1 MSLVQSVFG
10 QLAGALV
17 QSVLAISS
25 RDPRAVIIERC
36 AKVLS
41 LAKEMKAAGLLRRS
55 CDVGF
60 AKCCERCRQ
69 VVDL

>member
-10 QLAGALV
+10 QLAGALI
-17 QSVLAISS
+17 QSGLAIFS

-41 LAKEMKAAGLLRRS
+41 LAKEMKAARLLRRS
-55 CDVGF
+55 CETSSV
-60 AKCCERCRQ
+60 A
-69 VVDL
+69 

>member
-10 QLAGALV
+10 QLAGALI
-17 QSVLAISS
+17 QSVLAIFS

-55 CDVGF
+55 Y
-60 AKCCERCRQ
+60 ET
-69 VVDL
+69 